1 MACHVFPGPITPDCE
16 GVQEAVCI
24 HTRKVMD
31 SCRDKDCLED
41 LQFFPSTASTDVLST
56 AVALKGGC
64 SELLYVLVNVQP
76 VCFKRGYYTIDM
88 RYYYRVT
95 LQAYQS
101 TSVRGTEVEGL
112 CVFDKRCML
121 FGSEGGSKVFTSL
134 STCLSGESYAGDAL
148 PIAVVEAVDPIV
160 LSSRLQ
166 EGAPVSTITEVP
178 ACVNEAFAS
187 PIELNPASPQV
198 LVTLGQFSIVRL
210 ERETELLIPVYDY
223 CIPEKECCCGGGVT
237 PCDPCEMF
245 RCVDFP
251 VDEFFPPRCIKSDD
265 WKSNR
270 LLCNC
275 GCGNQNNED

>member
-1 MACHVFPGPITPDCE
+1 MACHVFPGPITE
-16 GVQEAVCI
+16 ETAGVQEAVCI

-41 LQFFPSTASTDVLST
+41 LQFFPSAASTDVLST

-112 CVFDKRCML
+112 CVFDKRCIL

-134 STCLSGESYAGDAL
+134 DTCLAGDSYAGEAL

-166 EGAPVSTITEVP
+166 EGSPVSTLTEVP
-178 ACVNEAFAS
+178 ACVSEAFAT
-187 PIELNPASPQV
+187 PIELNPTSPQV
-198 LVTLGQFSIVRL
+198 LITLGQFSIIRL

-245 RCVDFP
+245 RCVEFP
-251 VDEFFPPRCIKSDD
+251 VDDFFPPRCIRGDD
-265 WKSNR
+265 RRGNR
-270 LLCNC
+270 CNC
-275 GCGNQNNED
+275 GCGTQISD